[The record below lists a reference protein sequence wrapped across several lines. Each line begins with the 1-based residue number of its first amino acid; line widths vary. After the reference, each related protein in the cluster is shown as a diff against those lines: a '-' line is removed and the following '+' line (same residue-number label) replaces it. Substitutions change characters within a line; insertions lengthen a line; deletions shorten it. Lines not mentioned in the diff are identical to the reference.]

1 MGSVLGGGG
10 SQKTTTQVKL
20 PAWIEQAGKDYF
32 TQASSVSKNLA
43 SPYQGQ
49 TVAALTPDQI
59 SSMQQIKQLSNFSL
73 NPETIQAQMNP
84 YISNV
89 EQQALQQGQKAF
101 LGNLNQLSDA
111 AVRSGGGFGSRLGV
125 QEGVAAS
132 ENAQNQAM
140 LSAQLRQQGYQQAVQ
155 NALAGQ
161 AASMQS
167 ALQGFQTAGFGQA
180 QNQAELAAA
189 QNQYNAMRGYP
200 IEQLN
205 ILGTALGQVPY
216 GQTTTSSTPMS
227 GNPLLGAMGGA
238 MGFGQTFSSPY
249 APWLGGGLGFLAGL
263 SDPSMKTDVQ
273 KLGKDKETGLNMYA
287 YRYKGDPKSY
297 PKVVGPM
304 ADEIQKKYPD
314 QVKKVGGKLAVN
326 ANFLMGK
333 VK

>member
-1 MGSVLGGGG
+1 MSSMFGGGG

-180 QNQAELAAA
+180 QNQAELTAA

-216 GQTTTSSTPMS
+216 GQTQTSSTPMS

-238 MGFGQTFSSPY
+238 LAFGQQGWN
-249 APWLGGGLGFLAGL
+249 PWLGGGLGLIAS
-263 SDPSMKTDVQ
+263 SDPSMKTDIQ
-273 KLGKDKETGLNMYA
+273 KVGKDKETGLNMYA

>member
-1 MGSVLGGGG
+1 MSNPFGGGT
-10 SQKTTTQVKL
+10 QKTVTQNKL
-20 PAWIEQAGKDYF
+20 PKWLEDASKAYLSQA
-32 TQASSVSKNLA
+32 QAVSAGLA
-43 SPYQGQ
+43 QPYQGQ
-49 TVAALTPDQI
+49 TVAAMTPDQVT
-59 SSMQQIKQLSNFSL
+59 SMNQIRQLSNFEL
-73 NPETIQAQMNP
+73 NPETIQAQFNP
-84 YISNV
+84 YIANV
-89 EQQALQQGQKAF
+89 EQQALAQGQKAF

-111 AVRSGGGFGSRLGV
+111 AVRSGGGFGSRLGI

-140 LSAQLRQQGYQQAVQ
+140 LSAQLRQTGYQQAVQ

-161 AASMQS
+161 QASLES

-180 QNQAELAAA
+180 QTQAELDA
-189 QNQYNAMRGYP
+189 QRQRYEAMRGYP

-205 ILGTALGQVPY
+205 IIGTALGTAPY
-216 GQTTTSSTPMS
+216 GTTQVSSTPTS
-227 GNPLLGAMGGA
+227 GNPLLGALGGA
-238 MGFGQTFSSPY
+238 IGFGQAFKSPY
-249 APWLGGGLGFLAGL
+249 APWLGGGLGFLAS
-263 SDPSMKTDVQ
+263 SDPSMKTDIERV
-273 KLGKDKETGLNMYA
+273 GKDKETGLNMYA

>member
-1 MGSVLGGGG
+1 MSNPFGGG
-10 SQKTTTQVKL
+10 SQKTTTQTKL
-20 PAWIEQAGKDYF
+20 PKWLEQATQDYYA
-32 TQASSVSKNLA
+32 QAKSVSQGLA
-43 SPYQGQ
+43 QPYQGQ
-49 TVAALTPDQI
+49 TVAGMTPEQKSLMDQVYGL
-59 SSMQQIKQLSNFSL
+59 SSFEL
-73 NPETIQAQMNP
+73 NPETIQAQFNP
-84 YISNV
+84 YIANV
-89 EQQALQQGQKAF
+89 EQQALAQGQKAF

-111 AVRSGGGFGSRLGV
+111 AVRSGGGFGSRLGI

-140 LSAQLRQQGYQQAVQ
+140 LSAQLRQTGYQQAVQ

-161 AASMQS
+161 QASMQS
-167 ALQGFQTAGFGQA
+167 ALQGLQTAGLGQA
-180 QNQAELAAA
+180 QTQAELTAA

-200 IEQLN
+200 LEQLN
-205 ILGTALGQVPY
+205 IIGTALGQVPY
-216 GQTTTSSTPMS
+216 GTTQVSSTPTS

-238 MGFGQTFSSPY
+238 LAFGQQGWN
-249 APWLGGGLGFLAGL
+249 PWLGGGLGVIAS
-263 SDPSMKTDVQ
+263 SDPSMKTDIEKV
-273 KLGKDKETGLNMYA
+273 GKDKETGLNMYA